1 MRLSSEPP
9 GAGELAALEAGISE
23 GLDPQPSG
31 EALEGSP
38 VGGDGSRTA
47 VTHSESWW
55 THLRCRTCG
64 HTFRR
69 GDRVRVRGADD
80 AGLVVH
86 LDPALRCADKAATE
100 TATDKAN
107 ETVNGTAQ
115 DAGKDAE
122 ELAAFAAG
130 LLAAWPPAGDVPI
143 VRLAP
148 HALQVARPDLGPDA
162 PKLLNAP
169 KSNAPKSNA
178 PKFLDAPTCLVC
190 GHTFRAGE
198 HVVVCPCG
206 MYRGFCVAAV
216 HRDPVAGLT
225 CWDDWRPDGALTHCP
240 VTLNR
245 VER

>member
-1 MRLSSEPP
+1 MRLSSDPP

-80 AGLVVH
+80 AALVVH
-86 LDPALRCADKAATE
+86 LDPALRCEGE
-100 TATDKAN
+100 TATDTAN
-107 ETVNGTAQ
+107 RTANGTAQ

-122 ELAAFAAG
+122 DLAAFAAG
-130 LLAAWPPAGDVPI
+130 LLDAWPPAGDVPV

-148 HALQVARPDLGPDA
+148 HALQVARPDMGPD
-162 PKLLNAP
+162 
-169 KSNAPKSNA
+169 A
-178 PKFLDAPTCLVC
+178 PKFLDAPKCLVC

-225 CWDDWRPDGALTHCP
+225 CWDDWRPDGELTHCP